1 MEWTHHECRMLH
13 MHCNQCCSSTCTCS
27 EALYDYMYRDRFDD
41 DHKLMTSKVV
51 HVRGL
56 SERVTDGDLVEAL
69 QFFGPI
75 SYVYMMT
82 GKGQSLVEFED
93 IEAATAC
100 VDYTQNHSENV
111 INVAGSP
118 AVINFSTSKRIKR
131 PGENAPDMPEEI
143 PNAVILLTVHNPFY
157 TINTDVIHTICKGF
171 GEVLRIVIFRKNGIQ
186 SMVEFESIESATK
199 AKKGLQGCDIYS
211 GCCTLRVEFART
223 QTLTVYKNDHE
234 TWDYTNASLAP
245 PSRGNALL
253 DDPPPSTYNGPT
265 KANSRRGGGGGGNPR
280 FDSRGG
286 PMGGGGGGGG
296 PMRGPPPPQHYQDPH
311 QGYGPP
317 HGGGGGGGGGGA
329 GRGGYQDHGE
339 YPQQYGHMQDQQALQ
354 PLPPNAPSH
363 GGIAMV
369 YNIDLEK
376 MNCER
381 LFNILCPFGNV
392 YKVKFMKSKPG
403 TVMVDLGDAFAVSR
417 AITNLSNIEFFG
429 MTIQLGCSNQ
439 TFLNPPPGTWNLPD
453 NTPSYMDFSKN
464 RNNRFMNKEAAA
476 KNRLQ
481 RPSHVLHFYNAHPES
496 TEETIK
502 QIFLNAGAAE
512 PIAIKMF
519 ESKSERSVT
528 GLVEWENRAT
538 AMEAMILANHTNMEN
553 PGGKYPYTF
562 KLCFSNAPHAT

>member
-1 MEWTHHECRMLH
+1 MEAMEHSCYDCQIVCRASVH
-13 MHCNQCCSSTCTCS
+13 YSNEYCSSCTYSC
-27 EALYDYMYRDRFDD
+27 AVCDADRFED
-41 DHKLMTSKVV
+41 DHKHMASKVV

-56 SERVTDGDLVEAL
+56 SDRVSDGDLVEAL

-82 GKGQSLVEFED
+82 GKGQALVEFED
-93 IEAATAC
+93 IEAASAC
-100 VDYTQNHSENV
+100 VDYTQNHPENV

-118 AVINFSTSKRIKR
+118 AVISFSNSKRIKR
-131 PGENAPDMPEEI
+131 PGENAPDMPEEV
-143 PNAVILLTVHNPFY
+143 PNRVILLTVHNPFY
-157 TINTDVIHTICKGF
+157 SITTEVIHTICKGF

-186 SMVEFESIESATK
+186 SMVEFDTIESATK

-234 TWDYTNASLAP
+234 TYDYTNASLAP
-245 PSRGNALL
+245 SSRGNALL

-265 KANSRRGGGGGGNPR
+265 KANSRRGGGGGGGNPR

-286 PMGGGGGGGG
+286 PMGGGGSG
-296 PMRGPPPPQHYQDPH
+296 PMRGPPPPQHYQEPH

-317 HGGGGGGGGGGA
+317 HGGGGGSGGG
-329 GRGGYQDHGE
+329 GRGGYQDHGD
-339 YPQQYGHMQDQQALQ
+339 YPQQYSHMQDQQGLQ

-363 GGIAMV
+363 SGIVMV

-376 MNCER
+376 MNCEK

-403 TVMVDLGDAFAVSR
+403 TVLVDLGDAFAVSR

-429 MTIQLGCSNQ
+429 MTIQLGYSNQ

-453 NTPSYMDFSKN
+453 GSPSYMDFSKN

-496 TEETIK
+496 TAETIK
-502 QIFLNAGAAE
+502 QIFINAGAAE

-538 AMEAMILANHTNMEN
+538 AMEAMILANHTNMDN